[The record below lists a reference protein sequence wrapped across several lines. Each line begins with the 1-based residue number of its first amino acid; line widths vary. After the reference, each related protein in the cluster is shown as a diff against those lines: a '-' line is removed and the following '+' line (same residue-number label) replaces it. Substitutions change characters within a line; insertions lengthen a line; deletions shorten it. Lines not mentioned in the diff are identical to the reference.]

1 MEGSAKEFVTTLLSN
16 LKSNKR
22 FPDGYKGLAP
32 YNCLTLLDIRYADLY
47 FSKEEL
53 EKTVH
58 DLSLAKIYDED
69 LVQGEDGGGGAAAAA
84 VPVHAD
90 PTEQAESQQR
100 QDSLARR
107 RAQLLAA
114 KNIEVQNQHH
124 AGGHIPFKERLGR
137 ELERF
142 FKWRGTVPLDE
153 NPNSWWRKNHDDYP
167 LLAKFWMAHS
177 SFPATSTSS
186 ERVFNMDGLILVPR
200 R

>member
-1 MEGSAKEFVTTLLSN
+1 MRSFVQAAKMFEGELNPTASSVIPFLDAVFEDLDTLKQKVEGSAKEFVTTLLSN

-53 EKTVH
+53 KKTVH

-69 LVQGEDGGGGAAAAA
+69 LLQGDDGGGAAAA

-142 FKWRGTVPLDE
+142 
-153 NPNSWWRKNHDDYP
+153 
-167 LLAKFWMAHS
+167 
-177 SFPATSTSS
+177 
-186 ERVFNMDGLILVPR
+186 LIGEAQSH
-200 R
+200 